1 MADLEEAV
9 TTGIAANAFIVARR
23 LPMNSRGVS
32 SRRLSLLIPDD
43 AERYRETVEA
53 GAWISDRRNI
63 DEAVRM
69 AQR

>member
-1 MADLEEAV
+1 MADPEEAV
-9 TTGIAANAFIVARR
+9 TAGIAANAFIVVEATADEFER
-23 LPMNSRGVS
+23 SF
-32 SRRLSLLIPDD
+32 RRLSLLIPDD